1 MEIKIDL
8 SKVRIEDGAMIL
20 DLDNDT
26 IQSVRDGGKVEL
38 GSLNVGDRF
47 MIGDDRFIVLE
58 HTDNGT
64 KVISESF
71 IYTSMKFGDSSDWK
85 QSKIRSKLNDAY
97 YKRLVKVVGSDSIIP
112 MKRNLTSLDGLDD
125 YGMCEDNVSMLTA
138 GEYAKYHKTLGL
150 KSNYPAWWWTITPAS
165 TPSNDYS
172 RGVCCVCSRGV
183 LCWGDCDCEN
193 GVRPF
198 CILKSSLLVLVN
210 KD

>member
-26 IQSVRDGGKVEL
+26 IQSVRDGGKIEL

-71 IYTSMKFGDSSDWK
+71 IYTSKGTVIPFFFLNTA
-85 QSKIRSKLNDAY
+85 QSFVKLIHLIPSLKKIFKI
-97 YKRLVKVVGSDSIIP
+97 K
-112 MKRNLTSLDGLDD
+112 
-125 YGMCEDNVSMLTA
+125 
-138 GEYAKYHKTLGL
+138 
-150 KSNYPAWWWTITPAS
+150 KS
-165 TPSNDYS
+165 
-172 RGVCCVCSRGV
+172 
-183 LCWGDCDCEN
+183 
-193 GVRPF
+193 
-198 CILKSSLLVLVN
+198 
-210 KD
+210 